1 MAEISHIVYQMP
13 DVFIIF
19 DRERANKD
27 NHAYFS
33 GENSTVKLLG
43 VSIFFK
49 NTRKNFKSNL
59 VLAFESKGF
68 LLLLLMFFFFISNV

>member
-19 DRERANKD
+19 DREKANKD

-43 VSIFFK
+43 VFN
-49 NTRKNFKSNL
+49 NTRKSFP
-59 VLAFESKGF
+59 
-68 LLLLLMFFFFISNV
+68 LLLLMFFFFLAVMHDVKKRETC